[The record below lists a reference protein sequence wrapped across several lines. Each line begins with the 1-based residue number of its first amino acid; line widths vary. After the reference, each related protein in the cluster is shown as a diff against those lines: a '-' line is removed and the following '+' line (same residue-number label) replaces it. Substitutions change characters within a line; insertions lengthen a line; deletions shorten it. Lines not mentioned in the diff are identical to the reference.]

1 MQAKSAYLLTAWSFS
16 EKKRVAHCMH
26 TIPEIQ
32 GPDRIDIRNVVILV
46 IDAQF
51 LTNNQVP
58 PRVWQGMILH
68 HGEPTVEMCQQSPIN
83 LAGIPGLFKGVA
95 TPL

>member
-1 MQAKSAYLLTAWSFS
+1 
-16 EKKRVAHCMH
+16 MH